1 MSCHKQSSL
10 HLFLSFIVLRPRVK
24 QEREERKKTPSMQ
37 RRFDFWPRKKN
48 YFPRCQRAATFP
60 SKLSDPQSVINYFIF
75 PFHFVI
81 CGSILR
87 SCLGAFVL
95 LRSNPSMFFFQP
107 PTAQV
112 VDFYKKISA
121 YSLFPLSIY
130 KTDIT
135 LIYFDDEKR
144 FADWEQSEVFCR
156 V

>member
-10 HLFLSFIVLRPRVK
+10 HLFLSFIVLRAEEMPARLRVK
-24 QEREERKKTPSMQ
+24 QEREEREKKHPACSVALT
-37 RRFDFWPRKKN
+37 FGRKKN

-81 CGSILR
+81 CGSALR
-87 SCLGAFVL
+87 LCLGAFVL

-121 YSLFPLSIY
+121 QPFSSLNL
-130 KTDIT
+130 
-135 LIYFDDEKR
+135 
-144 FADWEQSEVFCR
+144 
-156 V
+156 